1 MTTRGV
7 LHILPGLSIP
17 GDEIVYTA
25 SRSGGPGG
33 QHVNKV
39 SSRITL
45 TFDVAAS
52 RALSAEQKRRIRT
65 KLSTRIN
72 SEGVLRVIARASR
85 SQAVNRDAAE
95 ERFAELL
102 RRALATRKRRE
113 KTVVPLSKR
122 RDRLEEK
129 RHHAQIKRERVFR
142 DGKED

>member
-1 MTTRGV
+1 MVR
-7 LHILPGLSIP
+7 ILPGLSIP

-85 SQAVNRDAAE
+85 SQSVNRDAAE

-129 RHHAQIKRERVFR
+129 RHHSQIKRERVFR